1 MIPPR
6 NFPPGVLKLV
16 EMNGKSILKVHA
28 ELSSSNSNRQRIQNM
43 RNDMLMIHP
52 NLNLQIQENNA

>member
-16 EMNGKSILKVHA
+16 ELEAGKIVRTHA
-28 ELSSSNSNRQRIQNM
+28 ELPTSSKNRMRIQQM
-43 RNDMLMIHP
+43 RNDLLMT
-52 NLNLQIQENNA
+52 NSRLDLQIRENNA

>member
-16 EMNGKSILKVHA
+16 EFEGKRVIKTVA
-28 ELSSSNSNRQRIQNM
+28 ELPSSPKNRIRMQQM
-43 RNDMLMIHP
+43 RNDLLMANP
-52 NLNLQIQENNA
+52 KLNLQIRENNA

>member
-6 NFPPGVLKLV
+6 NFPPGILKLV
-16 EMNGKSILKVHA
+16 EMDGNRVVKVYA

-43 RNDMLMIHP
+43 RNDLLMIHP
-52 NLNLQIQENNA
+52 KLNLQIRENNA

>member
-16 EMNGKSILKVHA
+16 EIEGNQIVKIHA
-28 ELSSSNSNRQRIQNM
+28 EWPSTSRYRSKLQNM
-43 RNDMLMIHP
+43 RNDLLMINP
-52 NLNLQIQENNA
+52 KLDLQIIENNA